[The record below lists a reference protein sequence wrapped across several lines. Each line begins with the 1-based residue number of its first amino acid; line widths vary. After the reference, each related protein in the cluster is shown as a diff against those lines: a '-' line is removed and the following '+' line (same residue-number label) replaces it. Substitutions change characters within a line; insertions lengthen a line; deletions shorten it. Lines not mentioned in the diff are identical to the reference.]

1 MTEAVRW
8 AEIVAECGDF
18 RAGFVSVFRKYE
30 GQPTD
35 ERDRQNRVVKV
46 TAASFARHMGIGETT
61 FKDWIKKQDGAPRRV
76 GSGSHE
82 KIEEALRTR
91 PQEHAEAIAKALEEP
106 EVAEKVIRAMRPRA
120 TDQLDKIEHKVTM
133 ERLTAQQRERDTTP
147 RKPTV
152 RDLVGEDVKGPDDVI
167 FADQWIDGP
176 LFRTARS
183 ARMLKAHL
191 DHYGLVIGS
200 TTAQHALELAEK
212 AEENIA
218 AVRAALQERVR
229 DLGPIAA
236 AMTPQK

>member
-1 MTEAVRW
+1 MTEGVKW
-8 AEIVAECGDF
+8 SEIVAECGDF

-120 TDQLDKIEHKVTM
+120 ADQLDKIEHRVTM

-147 RKPTV
+147 RQPTV
-152 RDLVGEDVKGPDDVI
+152 RDLVGEDVRSPEDVV
-167 FADQWIDGP
+167 FADQWIDAP
-176 LFRTARS
+176 LLRTSRS
-183 ARMLKAHL
+183 ARMLRTHL
-191 DHYGLVIGS
+191 EHYGLILGS
-200 TTAQHALELAEK
+200 MTAEHALERAET
-212 AEENIA
+212 AEADIA
-218 AVRAALQERVR
+218 GVRAALQEHVR
-229 DLGPIAA
+229 DVGPIAA
-236 AMTPQK
+236 ATRPGA